1 MRVIRA
7 LLLLTMVAVLALNL
21 ACDDPQT
28 AIFRIFARQGLTLL
42 QPARDYITIGGIVVL
57 PHGSNTLQYL
67 DPSDSLIPA
76 AGTSTNFQAV
86 IANQTDTT
94 TTAAQVAFALTKI
107 ISLPIGFSFNNGPQ
121 TVKLTQINASGQR
134 YTSPMISTLLKKH
147 DTAEEINRRLNE
159 HDRVFVIQEVYTAT
173 SLSVSASSNMALQAN
188 VGGSPVNKQCGTGQ
202 QAGGQQ
208 TGGTQAGGQQ
218 AGGTQAGG
226 QQAGGQQAGGT
237 QVGGQQAGGQQTGG
251 TQAGGQQAGGQQA
264 GGTQAGGQQTG
275 GQQGVAVDVCRN
287 TDAELS
293 FTSQTA
299 IPFAVRLNE
308 VQPGPGGVLQ
318 VKLTD
323 FHLPNLALGNS
334 SDVAATALIDAGNPT
349 ILLPAR

>member
-218 AGGTQAGG
+218 AGGTQ
-226 QQAGGQQAGGT
+226 
-237 QVGGQQAGGQQTGG
+237 VGGQQAGGQQT
-251 TQAGGQQAGGQQA
+251 